1 METLTCVIYINV
13 SKLQYDVFLKKYQRS
28 IHILNIS
35 NYGHQLTTTLSL
47 CPLDYIERKTIK
59 SLSGY
64 THMEKARPFRSGQK
78 WMEKNGEEIEYNC
91 VKGNLIISEQL
102 VNILCEQ
109 NVEVN
114 ADQDRDNGDGDDD
127 EGVEM
132 TDMVDNV
139 FEDESDED

>member
-1 METLTCVIYINV
+1 MKTITCLIYINV
-13 SKLQYDVFLKKYQRS
+13 SKLQYDVFLKKYQRR
-28 IHILNIS
+28 INILNIS
-35 NYGHQLTTTLSL
+35 NYGHQLTTTLWL

-78 WMEKNGEEIEYNC
+78 WMEKKWEEIEYDC
-91 VKGNLIISEQL
+91 VTGNLIMPEQL
-102 VNILCEQ
+102 INILCEQ

-114 ADQDRDNGDGDDD
+114 ADQNRDNDDGDDV

-132 TDMVDNV
+132 TNIVDEV
-139 FEDESDED
+139 F